1 MHLKHIHLF
10 CTLATFCGIAFLSG
24 GASAQEL
31 FLGAAV
37 QGVDTPFSL
46 DANEHGTTVQF
57 GLRGERES
65 GLKKIGAPSLYVQG
79 SVNVDGYTSWVSA
92 GLSWRIG
99 KGPVYFRP
107 GVGLAYHDRNYAR
120 YKPIAGGRQRTDL
133 GSSVLFEPE
142 MVLGAK
148 LVKNV
153 ATEFAWTHTS
163 NARILSKQNPG
174 VDYMGVRMVIKLK

>member
-1 MHLKHIHLF
+1 MHRKAIYQL
-10 CTLATFCGIAFLSG
+10 CATAVVSGIASLAG
-24 GASAQEL
+24 NAQAQEL

-37 QGVDTPFSL
+37 QGVGTPFSL
-46 DANEHGTTVQF
+46 DANEHGTAVQF

-65 GLKKIGAPSLYVQG
+65 GLKKIGAPALYVQG
-79 SVNVDGYTSWVSA
+79 SINVDGYTSWLSA
-92 GLSWRIG
+92 GLSWKIG

-107 GVGLAYHDRNYAR
+107 GIGLAYHDRNYAR
-120 YKPIAGGRQRTDL
+120 YKSIAGGRQRTDL

-142 MVLGAK
+142 MVVGAK

-153 ATEFAWTHTS
+153 AAEFAWTHTS

-174 VDYMGVRMVIKLK
+174 VDYMGVRMVVKLK